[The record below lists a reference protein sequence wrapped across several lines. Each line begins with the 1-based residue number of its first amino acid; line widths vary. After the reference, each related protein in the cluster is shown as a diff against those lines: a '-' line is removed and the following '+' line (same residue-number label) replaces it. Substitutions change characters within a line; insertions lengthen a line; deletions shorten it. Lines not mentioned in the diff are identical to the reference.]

1 MSSRKYRPGNAEIAI
16 RVRDLVVEFDD
27 KVILDH
33 LDLDIYRGEILGLDQ
48 APQGRA
54 SRC

>member
-27 KVILDH
+27 KVILDD
-33 LDLDIYRGEILGLDQ
+33 LDLESI
-48 APQGRA
+48 RA
-54 SRC
+54 KFSGS